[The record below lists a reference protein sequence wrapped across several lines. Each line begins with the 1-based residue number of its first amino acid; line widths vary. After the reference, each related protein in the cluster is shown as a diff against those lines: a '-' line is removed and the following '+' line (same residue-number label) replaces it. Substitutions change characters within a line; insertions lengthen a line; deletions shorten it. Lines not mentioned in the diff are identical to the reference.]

1 MAEAGR
7 QPWAVQNLMPV
18 GVAAS
23 KIPSASVGTTFFLFL
38 ALFTVLLAVEISIL
52 LRQIRLGPDGAEIPE
67 PEKL

>member
-1 MAEAGR
+1 
-7 QPWAVQNLMPV
+7 MPV